1 MAEQEPAALDGLVRR
16 HATRYAAPPGLAARI
31 GAALDA
37 EAQGPPQR
45 EPEIAP
51 RVVPFRSTARW
62 RPLALAA
69 SFVLAIVLSSGTTW
83 YVTAEHRQDRLA
95 EEVVASHVRSMLAQD
110 QHLTDVASSDQH
122 TVKPWFGGKLD
133 LSPPVV
139 DLKDDG
145 FPLIGGRLDY
155 IEQRPV
161 AALVYR
167 HKQHVINLFVWT
179 RSRAGVAPQAPTE
192 IQGYNLRNWRE
203 GDMTFWAVSDV
214 NGADLDQFVQ
224 TYKSAPPQ

>member
-1 MAEQEPAALDGLVRR
+1 MDEKDPTGGPVSDAIRR
-16 HATRYAAPPGLAARI
+16 HATRYSAPPGLAVRI
-31 GAALDA
+31 GEALDQAARA
-37 EAQGPPQR
+37 EGWPGATTS
-45 EPEIAP
+45 
-51 RVVPFRSTARW
+51 RVVPFRKASAW

-83 YVTAEHRQDRLA
+83 YVTGSNSQERLA
-95 EEVVASHVRSMLAQD
+95 EDVVASHVRSMLAE
-110 QHLTDVASSDQH
+110 HLTDVASSDQH

-139 DLKDDG
+139 ELAASG
-145 FPLIGGRLDY
+145 FPLVGGRLDY
-155 IEQRPV
+155 LNERPV

-179 RSRAGVAPQAPTE
+179 RKSGVPEPSPPNE
-192 IQGYNLRNWRE
+192 LQGYNLRHWQD

-214 NGADLDQFVQ
+214 NGADLDAFVRD
-224 TYKSAPPQ
+224 YRAAARS